1 MNRIWNKK
9 VFTFM
14 VLFLAAG
21 MVGTA
26 IFDGWQNKWCWL
38 AMVLP
43 YLYVVWWQFKIEGV
57 DLYMRETTYWKTLTF
72 ITCFAG
78 LFVFGWDL
86 GSIYGPWVK

>member
-1 MNRIWNKK
+1 MNKLWNKK

-43 YLYVVWWQFKIEGV
+43 YLYVVITIRNQWSNRRIEKTVIVPPFNENKQPSIRQHDLQRQQVV
-57 DLYMRETTYWKTLTF
+57 D
-72 ITCFAG
+72 
-78 LFVFGWDL
+78 V
-86 GSIYGPWVK
+86 